1 MSSEIDDIASNIK
14 SLFKFKPTE
23 LETKVMKYIAENG
36 ASYWGDWQKAI
47 GIRDSQVDT
56 IIWGLYGEGMIDNEG
71 ISPHWELT
79 DKGKAYMESRKMN
92 IDRLKET
99 LDKLLGEENDN
110 TIVTGGADWTWFLEN
125 RTIQVRVF
133 PNGDAELVF
142 PFDKQQKHQ
151 LVETLLKVINE

>member
-23 LETKVMKYIAENG
+23 LETKVMKYLAENG

-47 GIRDSQVDT
+47 GIRDSQVNA

-79 DKGKAYMESRKMN
+79 DKGKAYMRSRKMN
-92 IDRLKET
+92 IDQLKET
-99 LDKLLGEENDN
+99 LDKLLGEDVPN
-110 TIVTGGADWTWFLEN
+110 TIVSEGEQWEWFIDGN
-125 RTIQVRVF
+125 TIVVNVF
-133 PNGDAELVF
+133 PDGGLELSF
-142 PFDKQQKHQ
+142 QFDKQQKHQ
-151 LVETLLKVINE
+151 LVETLLKVIDE